1 MNKELILVDINITEE
16 TAGILF
22 ALNRL
27 NYVEVKGIS
36 LCFGET
42 SLESSHRSISG
53 LNELLGWEV
62 PVALGADRPWR
73 RDYQLP
79 VSASDISEPINGL
92 QVDTSKVCAVSRLD
106 AADFLYEKLREAG
119 GEAKV
124 LCAGAL
130 TNMAILLERYPEAG
144 KLIKELIWC
153 GGTQRHASLQI
164 VKDVQTY
171 LDPEAAQYVLEQGL
185 NFTMCP
191 VDAGTVCYMSLSE
204 VDSRRY
210 ETEPVMHQFNRLLK
224 KRWCDVNAEAPMG
237 ERKRHLPMQEM
248 AAVAA
253 AVLPWLCEKKK
264 RYGEVDLKGKLT
276 FGMLVIDIN
285 NRLEHTE
292 EEMNISQVCHIDRER
307 LIHLLYMDSGQE

>member
-1 MNKELILVDINITEE
+1 MK
-16 TAGILF
+16 
-22 ALNRL
+22 R
-27 NYVEVKGIS
+27 IS
-36 LCFGET
+36 LYRSLPLFIAVRGMWAAFGRHFTVLQRKKRAER
-42 SLESSHRSISG
+42 RSENANKPSIH
-53 LNELLGWEV
+53 
-62 PVALGADRPWR
+62 AAFR
-73 RDYQLP
+73 RSTDCIGHFEAGTKSYY
-79 VSASDISEPINGL
+79 
-92 QVDTSKVCAVSRLD
+92 
-106 AADFLYEKLREAG
+106 FLYEKLREAG

-191 VDAGTVCYMSLSE
+191 VDAGTFCYMSLSE

>member
-1 MNKELILVDINITEE
+1 
-16 TAGILF
+16 
-22 ALNRL
+22 
-27 NYVEVKGIS
+27 
-36 LCFGET
+36 
-42 SLESSHRSISG
+42 
-53 LNELLGWEV
+53 
-62 PVALGADRPWR
+62 
-73 RDYQLP
+73 
-79 VSASDISEPINGL
+79 
-92 QVDTSKVCAVSRLD
+92 
-106 AADFLYEKLREAG
+106 
-119 GEAKV
+119 
-124 LCAGAL
+124 
-130 TNMAILLERYPEAG
+130 MAILLERYPEAG

-191 VDAGTVCYMSLSE
+191 VDAGTFCYMSLSE